1 MGVRQWGSEAGRGR
15 DAVGTKARAALSS
28 CRQELR
34 IRQTEQPTDRPTD
47 RPGIRS
53 SFATTAAAAHKS
65 QCSMLISAGIQ
76 NIQIIDS
83 ISRGRVLNSSF
94 KIRIIIRKWLV
105 IWCLPADRHSE
116 DFTPVSFDYGGH
128 WPGDADT
135 KEDVDGVTTRHI
147 ADRSI
152 GVLVLNGG
160 HFAGKR
166 IWCCVALRC
175 VALVQSTSASA
186 CVSKHSSIGAEGIMN
201 RRRQFV
207 CVCVLPT
214 DPRQSFHTRSTQD
227 TQTNATQQQEQKR
240 RRRKTFLLVDNSI

>member
-1 MGVRQWGSEAGRGR
+1 
-15 DAVGTKARAALSS
+15 
-28 CRQELR
+28 
-34 IRQTEQPTDRPTD
+34 
-47 RPGIRS
+47 
-53 SFATTAAAAHKS
+53 
-65 QCSMLISAGIQ
+65 MLISAGIQ

-94 KIRIIIRKWLV
+94 KIRIIIRKRLV

-186 CVSKHSSIGAEGIMN
+186 CVSKHSSIGAEGRRN

-207 CVCVLPT
+207 CVCVFC
-214 DPRQSFHTRSTQD
+214 PRIQGKVFIHEAHRIHKQMQRS
-227 TQTNATQQQEQKR
+227 NKNKKEEEEKH
-240 RRRKTFLLVDNSI
+240 FF